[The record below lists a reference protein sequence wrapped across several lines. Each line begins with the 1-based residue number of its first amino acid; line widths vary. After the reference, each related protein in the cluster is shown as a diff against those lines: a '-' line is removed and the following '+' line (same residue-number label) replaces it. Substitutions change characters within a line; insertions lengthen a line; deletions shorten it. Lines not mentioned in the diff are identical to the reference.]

1 VVVQHAVKTCEHLE
15 RIEWVLVSFGL
26 SLGDGK
32 PCPHDDEWGTW
43 YSVPC
48 TFDEKSLQLK
58 LELEPCVRYEEYEG
72 RFVPSDAMFYCTRCK
87 KAIIGKH
94 PRHAGKDVVRLT

>member
-1 VVVQHAVKTCEHLE
+1 MHHAVKTCPHLE
-15 RIEWVLVSFGL
+15 RLEWVLDSAGL

-32 PCPHDDEWGTW
+32 PCPHDVDWGLW
-43 YSVPC
+43 YTAPC

-58 LELEPCVRYEEYEG
+58 LELEPCVHYEEFEG
-72 RFVPSDAMFYCTRCK
+72 RYVPSDAMFYCTRCK

-94 PRHAGKDVVRLT
+94 PRYAGKDVVRLT